1 MSTLTFPSTEFTN
14 ELVVRSNS
22 TWTIGLQDL
31 GSGVSIVKIN
41 DVLIGSGTYQ
51 GSGDETVR
59 VTFLANSTGSNRS
72 VQLNLIS
79 NTTSI
84 ITLTQAKST
93 SLTRVVAVVNNTLD
107 NSNTATQAYNFTSN
121 TGSDI
126 TFSNTLFTTNPTSL
140 FNVNSNYEGFSS
152 TPVDGDTI
160 QMKAYEAGT
169 ATQQPFSS
177 SLGNRMLYL
186 VSNVAYTSSDINTML
201 SLATNVTPTLSAG
214 VYTSSF
220 TYTRGANDYL
230 YLLYDYRNNITAS
243 GSTVSMAAGVTNG
256 TTTNMKIDFTTNA
269 GNVRL
274 DYDANSTANTF
285 ILKQNKAEI
294 FNSGSVTGAGMIT
307 FLKTSNTSNVYDLQV
322 LSTGVDDGWSI
333 VPHLPTLTS
342 FSIDNTGANLATVC
356 SNTAS
361 NTKYHNGSAALP
373 IVGDLIYENPTGTS
387 LFDGGNG
394 PNETTEYH
402 KISTNNY
409 GLINDSGL
417 LVTLGDCSACSETAS
432 PVISTTTLTTNV
444 GESFRLQLV
453 TSNNPEQFALISS
466 CNSYKL
472 KGNAKGAVFT
482 IVDCL
487 SGVTEN
493 VTIGSGLQSNV
504 CSSSTPVLVS
514 GTGTQSLNGV
524 CSDQVLPSGVSF
536 SDLDGVLFGKFSITG
551 TYVFNVTATNCF
563 GTSSSTA
570 ITVIINPVTKMKR
583 YNMDISNPSN
593 TSTLACAV
601 TPSYAQMYHNGAKD
615 YPEVNDFIYT
625 FVETKQVIYNGG
637 YKYYITDE
645 LTGGKNN
652 ILRIDSVGQVVEKV
666 VCP

>member
-1 MSTLTFPSTEFTN
+1 MSKLTFPSIEFTS
-14 ELVVRSNS
+14 ELSVRSNS

-31 GSGVSIVKIN
+31 GSGVNIVKIN

-51 GSGDETVR
+51 GSGDERVR
-59 VTFLANSTGSNRS
+59 ITFLANSTGSNRS

-79 NTTSI
+79 TTTSI
-84 ITLTQAKST
+84 ITLTQAKSI
-93 SLTRVVAVVNNTLD
+93 SLTRIVAVVNNNED
-107 NSNTATQAYNFTSN
+107 NGNTATQAYDFTSN

-126 TFSNTLFTTNPTSL
+126 QFTNTVFDDNNTCLYNL
-140 FNVNSNYEGFSS
+140 YSNYEGFESVPS
-152 TPVDGDTI
+152 DGDTI

-169 ATQQPFSS
+169 STQQPFSS

-186 VSNVAYTSSDINTML
+186 VSNTLYGSEDITTML

-220 TYTRGANDYL
+220 TYTRGSNKYL
-230 YLLYDYRNNITAS
+230 YLLYDYRNNITAA
-243 GSTVSMAAGVTNG
+243 GSTVSMASGVTNG
-256 TTTNMKIDFTTNA
+256 TTTNMKIDFTVNA

-285 ILKQNKAEI
+285 ILKQNNIEI

-333 VPHLPTLTS
+333 VPNLPTLTS
-342 FSIDNTGANLATVC
+342 FSIDNTGTTLANVC
-356 SNTAS
+356 ANTAS

-373 IVGDLIYENPTGTS
+373 IVGDVVYENPTGTS
-387 LFDGGNG
+387 LFDGGDNF
-394 PNETTEYH
+394 H
-402 KISTNNY
+402 KVSTNDYALVNS
-409 GLINDSGL
+409 SGI
-417 LVTLGDCSACSETAS
+417 VTIFGNCTTCSETAI
-432 PVISTTTLTTNV
+432 PVINTTSLTITQGDNIN
-444 GESFRLQLV
+444 LQLDV
-453 TSNNPEQFALISS
+453 TNNPEDFNIISS
-466 CNSYKL
+466 CNSYSL
-472 KGNAKGAVFT
+472 LGGTKGAVFT
-482 IVDCL
+482 ITDCD
-487 SGVTEN
+487 SGSSLN
-493 VTIGSGLQSNV
+493 VTVASERSSTI
-504 CSSSTPVLVS
+504 CSSSSPVLVS
-514 GTGTQSLNGV
+514 GTGTFASLGV
-524 CSDQVLPSGVSF
+524 CGIEALPNGISLDSSTGALSG
-536 SDLDGVLFGKFSITG
+536 SINLTG
-551 TYVFNVTATNCF
+551 IYTFNITATNCF
-563 GTSSSTA
+563 GTSANTA
-570 ITVIINPVTKMKR
+570 ITLTVNPDTILRR